1 MVFDPAYPSIDKT
14 NFQEHEW
21 KRLYRDVNEAIPS
34 NCPKPLGREVDL
46 RMFMDSY
53 HATDETTRRS
63 RTGYFIYVNL
73 TLVKWLSKKQ
83 ATIETSVFGAEF
95 VAMKQGMEYVR
106 GLRYKLRMMGVR
118 ISGPTYIY
126 GDNMSVIHNKQR
138 PESTLRKK
146 SNSICYHAVRESVE
160 MGESL
165 TGVIPTSENCA
176 DLVTKIITGGKKRD
190 HLVGKLLFDIV
201 D

>member
-1 MVFDPAYPSIDKT
+1 MAMPREGHMDAVFRVFAYLKARHNSCMVFDLTYPSIDKT

-21 KRLYRDVNEAIPS
+21 KRLYGDVKEAIPS

-63 RTGYFIYVNL
+63 RTGYFIYVYL
-73 TLVKWLSKKQ
+73 ALVKWLSKKQ
-83 ATIETSVFGAEF
+83 ATIETSVFGADF
-95 VAMKQGMEYVR
+95 VAMKQGMEDLR
-106 GLRYKLRMMGVR
+106 GLRYKLRMVGVR

-126 GDNMSVIHNKQR
+126 GDNMSVIHNTQR

-146 SNSICYHAVRESVE
+146 SNSICYHAV
-160 MGESL
+160 
-165 TGVIPTSENCA
+165 
-176 DLVTKIITGGKKRD
+176 
-190 HLVGKLLFDIV
+190 H
-201 D
+201 